1 MTETTAPDN
10 RMKDIS
16 FILKDLLK
24 VIKVVSMYPVDNPL
38 PQSMKQSFAEK
49 LVSLVEQYG
58 QIAVSVQK
66 DLLSVDNE
74 VVYQDR
80 SKEERLA
87 GIFFEAGITDFIFK
101 EGLAVDDVYKLL
113 EAIRGY
119 VNSPPQSQDLAS
131 RIWEQAVNGF
141 TFTTLEDIA
150 LSEYDSSFDIQEYI
164 EEHCSDRSGNVQ
176 FGTDETE
183 PYQSIFELGDEASEV
198 GLEEGSS
205 DVNADHSGQ
214 ASREQSERS
223 MFYAVSGGDSPGTVP
238 EGKGGVGASPGAAE
252 AARAMGFD
260 DLATSEPA
268 PPDTTLI
275 PNKEFKLSD
284 EEETNVIQLVRDDA
298 EFDSYESTA
307 EILKEM
313 LHQET
318 EMDGFYETVTICE
331 KMMTEFLSDGRLIE
345 AGRLL
350 RFLMQLEE
358 KIRSDKPLW
367 AERLK
372 DAHVTAGSRDR
383 LKALSS
389 ALNNRPDI
397 GAVELK
403 QYLDNFGWEA
413 LSGITDLLGDFDHR
427 LHREALCDYLTTKG
441 RNHPDIVAKGIYDKR
456 WYVVRNSASIL
467 ARIGDD
473 RSLEHLKQAVK
484 HEERRVRLEIVTA
497 LKDCDND
504 KALEILAEAVMDSD
518 REIRQNTINAIIARH
533 GRPAFETIAAII
545 NDERF
550 GSLEPGEQEALLKA
564 FSILGGDVA
573 VGYLSR
579 LIEQYNP
586 LSDSTLTF
594 YRQAAFDALS
604 HNRSEKAEKLLV
616 KFASSWRPDIRRRA
630 AAALRRRREIVFGG
644 DR

>member
-1 MTETTAPDN
+1 MAKTTAPDD
-10 RMKDIS
+10 RIKDIS

-58 QIAVSVQK
+58 QIAVSVLK
-66 DLLSVDNE
+66 DLLTVDNE
-74 VVYQDR
+74 IVYQDR

-101 EGLAVDDVYKLL
+101 EGLAFDDVYKLL

-119 VNSPPQSQDLAS
+119 INSPLQSQDLAS

-164 EEHCSDRSGNVQ
+164 EEHSSDRSDNAQ
-176 FGTDETE
+176 FGIDEAE

-198 GLEEGSS
+198 GLESSS

-214 ASREQSERS
+214 APREQSES
-223 MFYAVSGGDSPGTVP
+223 SIFYATTGGDSPGTVP
-238 EGKGGVGASPGAAE
+238 EGKEGIGASPGAVE
-252 AARAMGFD
+252 AAKAMGFD
-260 DLATSEPA
+260 DLATSGKA
-268 PPDTTLI
+268 LPDTRLI
-275 PNKEFKLSD
+275 LNKEFKLSD
-284 EEETNVIQLVRDDA
+284 EEEISIIQLVRDDA
-298 EFDSYESTA
+298 EFDSYESTV

-313 LHQET
+313 LYQET

-331 KMMTEFLSDGRLIE
+331 KMMTELLSDGRLVE

-350 RFLMQLEE
+350 RFLTQLEG

-367 AERLK
+367 AERLR

-427 LHREALCDYLTTKG
+427 LHREALCDYLTTRG
-441 RNHPDIVAKGIYDKR
+441 RDHPDIVAKGIYDKR

-473 RSLEHLKQAVK
+473 RSLGHLRQAVK
-484 HEERRVRLEIVTA
+484 HEERRVRLEVVTA

-504 KALEILAEAVMDSD
+504 KALEILAEGVMDSD
-518 REIRQNTINAIIARH
+518 REIQQEAINAILARR

-550 GSLEPGEQEALLKA
+550 GSLEPGEQKALLRA
-564 FSILGGDVA
+564 FSILGGDAA

-586 LSDSTLTF
+586 LRDSTLTF

-616 KFASSWRPDIRRRA
+616 KLASSWRLDIRRQA
-630 AAALRRRREIVFGG
+630 AAALRRRREIVFGR
-644 DR
+644 D